1 MTTVHAALPDGIYV
15 PMLTFFD
22 SDDKVDL
29 PAVQALAA
37 RLLDAGVSGLVLHGS
52 NGEAPHLSHDEK
64 VQNIKAVASV
74 VANKVPLIAGC
85 NAQSV
90 RETVELCSEAAAA
103 GATHALVLPPGYYGS
118 LLDKA
123 LIKQFFRDVADNSP
137 IPLLIYNFPGACG
150 VDLNSDEIIE
160 LAGHDN
166 IVGVKLT
173 CGNTGKLARIAA
185 ATQNIQKKNQPSKF
199 FVGGGSADFILQG
212 AVVGAHGSICGLA
225 NLSPRACKSILDAFH
240 DGNLAKAR
248 ALQAVVAAG
257 DWLAIRY
264 GFVGVKHGIAAFGS
278 FGANTVSASAAP
290 RRPCQGLTTAAKGE
304 FNAGTADLLGLERE
318 LSGL

>member
-1 MTTVHAALPDGIYV
+1 MTTAHAALPDGIYV

-22 SDDKVDL
+22 SNDKVDL
-29 PAVQALAA
+29 PAVKALAA
-37 RLLDAGVSGLVLHGS
+37 RLLDAGVAGLVLHGS

-64 VQNIKAVASV
+64 IQNIKAVADV
-74 VANKVPLIAGC
+74 MANKVPLVAGC

-90 RETVELCSEAAAA
+90 RETVELCCEAAAA
-103 GATHALVLPPGYYGS
+103 GATHALVLPPGYYGA

-123 LIKQFFRDVADNSP
+123 RIKQFFRDVADSSP
-137 IPLLIYNFPGACG
+137 IPLLVYNFPGACG
-150 VDLNSDEIIE
+150 VDLTSDEIID

-185 ATQNIQKKNQPSKF
+185 ATQNLPIKF

-225 NLSPRACKSILDAFH
+225 NLSPRACTSILDAFRGG
-240 DGNLAKAR
+240 DLARAR

-257 DWLAIRY
+257 DWLAIRH

-278 FGANTVSASAAP
+278 FGAKTVSASAAP
-290 RRPCQGLTTAAKGE
+290 RRPCQGLTEAAKGE
-304 FNAGTADLLGLERE
+304 FDAGTARLLELERE